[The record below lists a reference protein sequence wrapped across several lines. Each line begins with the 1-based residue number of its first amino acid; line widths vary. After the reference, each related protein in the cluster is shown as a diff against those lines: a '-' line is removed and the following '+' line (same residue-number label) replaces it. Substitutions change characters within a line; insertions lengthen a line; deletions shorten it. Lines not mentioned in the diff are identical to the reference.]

1 MASSTFSL
9 GHNPNASGE
18 ERKQYIED
26 LSLAKHHPDPKV
38 RAAAQARLDAH
49 GQGPN
54 INDMSPS
61 ERTEFE
67 RLIREQNQRR
77 GPAISN
83 LSIGGSTEVNLTLD
97 QLRILAQKAGHDL
110 VPMGDKPSGGAWVEK
125 FESEIA
131 QLKNTV
137 AQKQQECDMLHLRA
151 VTAEKTAADAIRELR
166 ELKDG
171 EK

>member
-26 LSLAKHHPDPKV
+26 LSVAKHHPDPRV

-49 GQGPN
+49 GKGPN
-54 INDMSPS
+54 INDLSPS

-67 RLIREQNQRR
+67 RRVREDNQRR
-77 GPAISN
+77 GPQVATPTLGIA
-83 LSIGGSTEVNLTLD
+83 GEMNLTID
-97 QLRILAQKAGHDL
+97 QLRLLAQKAGHDL
-110 VPMGDKPSGGAWVEK
+110 VPMGDRPSGGAWVAK

-131 QLKNTV
+131 QLKTAV
-137 AQKQQECDMLHLRA
+137 EKKQQQCDTLHLRA
-151 VTAEKTAADAIRELR
+151 VTAEQIAADAVRELR
-166 ELKDG
+166 DLKGG